1 MCEKRDIET
10 VAVFDITLK
19 HPITFVFGICLLLF
33 LTAGIFFGS
42 DINDYEVFY
51 LILTVF
57 FSVSQ
62 KQATQKI
69 RFLILGLCGF
79 VLHLLLNSGSP
90 FILFM
95 EYVFLSL
102 FLFFQRK
109 QKNIFIFGII
119 AAAFILHLYYIQN
132 TPVNIRQ
139 HDLNGI
145 LFYMQRI
152 TENGINWRGFD
163 PWYMYYF
170 FHQPLH
176 FIING
181 YIAEFAIFLW
191 DTNKLAEEGL
201 QYVSLFYVT
210 SSSIIALGIFKELNF
225 SIKNIYAALI
235 LFSFNPTLTL
245 FSGYISDDTPTLF
258 WSLLFIYFLLL
269 WYNERGIKYLIFAA
283 ASLGFGVLTKL
294 SILMLVP
301 ATVCLFAYKLYSS
314 DNKKEIL
321 QQISYFIIIAVPVA
335 LIWIIRNH
343 VFYDMPFY
351 NIPDTPPAGQNFKY
365 LDLWERIG
373 NFSLLSFPFLKSS
386 AINEPNIL
394 LSIVK
399 TELFGEW
406 NFGSVYSLL
415 YFYSLCFYV
424 LNIILKVITAI
435 GVFVIIKQNIT
446 HIISPL
452 LCFFVIIYLTIWGY
466 AINYALKYPYICS
479 ADFRLFSQLII
490 VETVILAFLACALK
504 RDTLLFVITTMYAVL
519 SSFIYIW
526 EI

>member
-1 MCEKRDIET
+1 
-10 VAVFDITLK
+10 VFDIALK
-19 HPITFVFGICLLLF
+19 YPIAFVFNICLLLF

-42 DINDYEVFY
+42 DINDYEISY
-51 LILTVF
+51 LILTF
-57 FSVSQ
+57 FLSFSMD
-62 KQATQKI
+62 KPTQKI
-69 RFLILGLCGF
+69 VFFIFVLCGF
-79 VLHLLLNSGSP
+79 VIHLLLDLGHP

-102 FLFFQRK
+102 FIYLRK
-109 QKNIFIFGII
+109 EHNNIFIFGII

-181 YIAEFAIFLW
+181 YIAEITDFLW
-191 DTNKLAEEGL
+191 DKSKLTEESL
-201 QYVSLFYVT
+201 QYISLFYVT
-210 SSSIIALGIFKELNF
+210 ASSIIALGIFKELKF
-225 SIKNIYAALI
+225 SIKNISAALI

-245 FSGYISDDTPTLF
+245 FSGYISDDVPTLF

-269 WYNERGIKYLIFAA
+269 WYNEKGTKYLMFAA
-283 ASLGFGVLTKL
+283 VSLGFGVLTKL
-294 SILMLVP
+294 SILMLIP
-301 ATVCLFAYKLYSS
+301 ATVYLFAYKLYRS

-321 QQISYFIIIAVPVA
+321 QQISYFIIIAVPLA

-351 NIPDTPPAGQNFKY
+351 NIPDTSPGGQNFKY
-365 LDLWERIG
+365 FGIWERIG

-386 AINEPNIL
+386 TINEPNIF
-394 LSIVK
+394 LSIIK

-406 NFGSVYSLL
+406 NFGSVHSFI
-415 YFYSLCFYV
+415 YFYSLCFYA
-424 LNIILKVITAI
+424 LNIILKAMAAI
-435 GVFVIIKQNIT
+435 GVFVIVKKNIS
-446 HIISPL
+446 HITAPL

-490 VETVILAFLACALK
+490 TESVILTFLAGALK
-504 RDTLLFVITTMYAVL
+504 KDTALFVIITIYAVL
-519 SSFIYIW
+519 SSFIYIG